1 MPRCKIPLT
10 PTNRPQVGTD
20 VKPDRLNAAFKT
32 RPLELYEA
40 EVLLSVAVNEIAGG
54 DDEVSGNVPRDNV
67 SHDEAYDAH

>member
-1 MPRCKIPLT
+1 
-10 PTNRPQVGTD
+10 
-20 VKPDRLNAAFKT
+20 
-32 RPLELYEA
+32 LYEA